1 MKKRIILAV
10 TIIISMTAVAQDF
23 NKAALVVQEQLTA
36 YNARNLDAFLS
47 TYSDDIVI
55 YEASREVT
63 IKGKKQLKELFGNL
77 FKNNPNLYC
86 YIENRIVSGNIIIDH
101 EKVQFRKGQPIMEF
115 IVMYKVKKG
124 KIAEVTF
131 LKRP

>member
-36 YNARNLDAFLS
+36 YNARNSDTFLS
-47 TYSDDIVI
+47 SYSDDIVI

-131 LKRP
+131 LKRS

>member
-36 YNARNLDAFLS
+36 YNARNLDTFLS

-115 IVMYKVKKG
+115 IVMYKVKNG

-131 LKRP
+131 LKRS